1 MTGQPFNWAAGM
13 MKRSHGSMV
22 AARELGGSDAAILFQ
37 GQHGEPMMC
46 DDFFEPRQRRMWQL
60 QLSLR
65 RARPTFTPPG
75 LRDKRGGVAN

>member
-1 MTGQPFNWAAGM
+1 
-13 MKRSHGSMV
+13 MV

-60 QLSLR
+60 QLSLH
-65 RARPTFTPPG
+65 RAGPPFTAPG
-75 LRDKRGGVAN
+75 LRDKRGGTRPFWRVANGVPEKFPK